1 VPCLPKTY
9 WHPPHVA
16 LLNEMAALREKIEGS
31 SETIVNAMKVELNLR
46 GIGGE
51 TFQANVILDNVQKV
65 HDKMEA
71 IMNTRGA
78 AVVRR

>member
-1 VPCLPKTY
+1 
-9 WHPPHVA
+9 
-16 LLNEMAALREKIEGS
+16 MAALREKIEGS

-51 TFQANVILDNVQKV
+51 TFQANAILDNVQKV